1 MKKIKSNWHKQ
12 SLQAKFLSLEAKNSK
27 RLSRSVFIT
36 VLIKPNSFS
45 CSPWVSTSLMGILG
59 SKCQTFFIP
68 ELQFLIL
75 WLTFESWA
83 MRLKLFHLG
92 ARLTVELL
100 SEFILLRRNKNVI
113 RFSTAEKL
121 LLQLKFLSNTSN
133 FTSVNVLQSEITEA
147 LINTVKVSA
156 SKKLVLT
163 ISIAVCIAIQQYLK
177 ECSMHLQQQ
186 WKYLL

>member
-1 MKKIKSNWHKQ
+1 
-12 SLQAKFLSLEAKNSK
+12 
-27 RLSRSVFIT
+27 
-36 VLIKPNSFS
+36 
-45 CSPWVSTSLMGILG
+45 
-59 SKCQTFFIP
+59 
-68 ELQFLIL
+68 
-75 WLTFESWA
+75 

-163 ISIAVCIAIQQYLK
+163 ISIAVCIAIQQCLK

-186 WKYLL
+186 